1 MRAEIIRPDE
11 LDAGLTEQW
20 RAFQAADRVLGN
32 PFYSPEFTRA
42 VGNARPDARI
52 AVLMDE
58 GSVVGFLPHHKVR
71 PGVAKPIGGQIS
83 DYQGVIARAGAVED
97 PDELLRASGLSCYDF
112 NHAPMSM
119 SVLAGGVFETAKSP
133 YMNLEG
139 GYEGYLSR
147 MTKVAKHT
155 IKQTERRIR
164 KITREVGPIRY
175 VRNDRAPEA
184 WAEFLRMK
192 NESFVR
198 KKSKP
203 VLTIDWVAAT
213 LEQLRAIDTP
223 EFSGLLTSIYSGDRL
238 VATHFGM
245 RANGIWAWW
254 FNTYDPTLKAVAPG
268 MINIVEAARRAE
280 EENVH
285 TIDFGKGE
293 QQYKRT
299 LTADAILLGEGS
311 IERTIRPSGLM
322 RQGQKL
328 AIRMAAHIP
337 DERVLSLA
345 KRATRKLVGTSMR
358 LPV

>member
-1 MRAEIIRPDE
+1 MRAEVIRPDE
-11 LDAGLTEQW
+11 IDAGLTEKW
-20 RAFQAADRVLGN
+20 RAFQAADRILGN

-42 VGNARPDARI
+42 VGAARDDARV
-52 AVLMDE
+52 AVLMKE
-58 GSVVGFLPHHKVR
+58 GSVVGFLPHHRVR
-71 PGVAKPIGGQIS
+71 PGVAKPIGGQIN
-83 DYQGVIARAGAVED
+83 DYHGVIAAAGAVED
-97 PDELLRASGLSCYDF
+97 PEELLRATGLVCYDF

-119 SVLAGGVFETAKSP
+119 RLLAGGVYTTDVSP
-133 YMNLEG
+133 YMDLEG
-139 GYEGYLSR
+139 GYEGYLTRLS
-147 MTKVAKHT
+147 KVAKHT

-184 WAEFLRMK
+184 WAEFIRMK

-198 KKSKP
+198 KKSKT
-203 VLTIDWVAAT
+203 VLDLPWVAAT

-223 EFSGLLTSIYSGDRL
+223 DFAGLLTSIYSDDRL

-245 RANGIWAWW
+245 RANGVWAWW
-254 FNTYDPTLKAVAPG
+254 FNTFDPTLKAVAPG
-268 MINIVEAARRAE
+268 MINIVEAARRAS

-285 TIDFGKGE
+285 TLDFGKGE

-299 LTADAILLGEGS
+299 LASGSILLGEGS
-311 IERTIRPSGLM
+311 IERSVRPSGLM

-328 AIRMAAHIP
+328 ALRMTARVA
-337 DERVLSLA
+337 DERLQSLA
-345 KRATRKLVGTSMR
+345 MRATRKLVGGSMH